1 MSAKVAYLDPIKS
14 RTNLTVITNSLV
26 SKVIIKNKSAEA
38 VEVLKNNKKQLFYA
52 NKEVII
58 WSGAI
63 NSPQIL
69 ELSGVGNP
77 NVLKKLGIRLTI
89 DF

>member
-1 MSAKVAYLDPIKS
+1 
-14 RTNLTVITNSLV
+14 
-26 SKVIIKNKSAEA
+26 VIIKNKSAEA

-58 WSGAI
+58 CSGAI

-77 NVLKKLGIRLTI
+77 NVLKKLRYTI
-89 DF
+89 KSSA